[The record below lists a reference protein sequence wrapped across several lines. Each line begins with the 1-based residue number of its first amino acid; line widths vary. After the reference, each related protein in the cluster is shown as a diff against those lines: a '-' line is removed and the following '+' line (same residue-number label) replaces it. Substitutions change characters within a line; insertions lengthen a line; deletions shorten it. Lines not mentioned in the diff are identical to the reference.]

1 MSYYKERVEF
11 IRKMAE
17 VLSVTTDFG
26 GVQYARESAS
36 EQEYLKVFSTLGN
49 AYYLNVTS
57 RSLEEI
63 LYETLSVIMGHKPQS
78 LVQDTEDKRL
88 VARLFKVV

>member
-1 MSYYKERVEF
+1 MSYYKERIEF
-11 IRKMAE
+11 VRKMAD

-36 EQEYLKVFSTLGN
+36 EREYIKVFNTLGN
-49 AYYLNVTS
+49 AYYLNITS
-57 RSLEEI
+57 RSLEEV

-78 LVQDTEDKRL
+78 LVQDIEDKRRI
-88 VARLFKVV
+88 ARLFKVL